1 MLHCR
6 ILLIFQGQ
14 KFTSK
19 AFKVEAGA
27 VTKNVPTIIST
38 GEEKVNPGIAKKKK
52 KKKTLKKY
60 IYYFDFFLK
69 KKKLQNIN

>member
-1 MLHCR
+1 MLPCR

-27 VTKNVPTIIST
+27 VTKNAPTIIST
-38 GEEKVNPGIAKKKK
+38 GEEKVNPGNAKKKK
-52 KKKTLKKY
+52 EQH
-60 IYYFDFFLK
+60 
-69 KKKLQNIN
+69 LQQKPNRKHHPRTVLEWEE